1 MFSSNLVQQQ
11 LPSSV
16 HVFPPSNPFFDHDKD
31 GVHFNHHHYHH
42 HHHHNSQFVNGEYLF
57 HAYNSLPPPPHQLHN
72 QQPPCKGISGFHYSD
87 DNSSLLES
95 VIYPSKKK
103 IPNMKKDGHSKIH
116 TAQGPRDRR
125 VRMSIDVARKFF
137 YLQDL
142 LGFDKASKTLDW
154 LFTKSKTAI
163 KELVEEMKHCSSPGA
178 TDKCEV
184 VFQETL
190 KTRSDGEDKGQKKRP
205 TPKFVDGKKKR
216 KYRSVV
222 DVNQSRAE
230 ARARARERT
239 KEKLQTK
246 NLDNESKKVL
256 NDCYRSV
263 SPSNLT
269 PKSSFWSQI
278 ESKKEFNNE
287 RSSDQSIM
295 EQKIIPMSSS
305 HVLYGYQHNNVLVPN
320 DLSSQ
325 IKYTSFL
332 NLH

>member
-1 MFSSNLVQQQ
+1 MFPSNLVQPH
-11 LPSSV
+11 PSSI
-16 HVFPPSNPFFDHDKD
+16 HVFPSSSSLFDLEKD
-31 GVHFNHHHYHH
+31 GVHFHHHYHH
-42 HHHHNSQFVNGEYLF
+42 HHNNQFINGDCFF
-57 HAYNSLPPPPHQLHN
+57 HGYNTAPPPVLTDN
-72 QQPPCKGISGFHYSD
+72 IKGSGFHYSD
-87 DNSSLLES
+87 DHNSLLEA

-103 IPNMKKDGHSKIH
+103 VANMKKDGHSKIH

-154 LFTKSKTAI
+154 LFTKSKIAI

-178 TDKCEV
+178 TDQCED

-190 KTRSDGEDKGQKKRP
+190 KRSGEELDKGEKKKSA
-205 TPKFVDGKKKR
+205 PKFVDAKKKR

-239 KEKLQTK
+239 KEKLQSK
-246 NLDNESKKVL
+246 KLDDESKKV
-256 NDCYRSV
+256 
-263 SPSNLT
+263 PHE
-269 PKSSFWSQI
+269 SSFWSQI
-278 ESKKEFNNE
+278 ESKKAFNE
-287 RSSDQSIM
+287 RTNESIM
-295 EQKIIPMSSS
+295 EPKIPMSSS
-305 HVLYGYQHNNVLVPN
+305 VVYGYQHNFLVPN
-320 DLSSQ
+320 DSSSQ

>member
-1 MFSSNLVQQQ
+1 MFSSNPFQQ
-11 LPSSV
+11 LPSSI
-16 HVFPPSNPFFDHDKD
+16 HVFHPSTSFFDLEKD

-42 HHHHNSQFVNGEYLF
+42 HHHHHNNQFVNGDCF
-57 HAYNSLPPPPHQLHN
+57 HHAYNSLPPPPPQHQ
-72 QQPPCKGISGFHYSD
+72 QSYKGSGLHYSD
-87 DNSSLLES
+87 ENSSLLES

-103 IPNMKKDGHSKIH
+103 VPNMKKDGHSKIH

-190 KTRSDGEDKGQKKRP
+190 KSRSDEGQKKKP
-205 TPKFVDGKKKR
+205 TPKYVEGKKKR
-216 KYRSVV
+216 KYRSIV

-230 ARARARERT
+230 ARARARERA

-246 NLDNESKKVL
+246 KLDNESKKVIR
-256 NDCYRSV
+256 DCYHSG
-263 SPSNLT
+263 SPSNVT
-269 PKSSFWSQI
+269 QQSSFWSQI
-278 ESKKEFNNE
+278 ESKKEYNE
-287 RSSDQSIM
+287 RIY
-295 EQKIIPMSSS
+295 ETIIEPKVSMSSS
-305 HVLYGYQHNNVLVPN
+305 VLYGYHHNVLVPN

-325 IKYTSFL
+325 TKYTSFL

>member
-1 MFSSNLVQQQ
+1 MVSSNPFQQ
-11 LPSSV
+11 LPSSI
-16 HVFPPSNPFFDHDKD
+16 HVFPPSTSFFDLEKE

-42 HHHHNSQFVNGEYLF
+42 HLHHHNNQCVNGECFY
-57 HAYNSLPPPPHQLHN
+57 HTYNTLAPPPQQLQH
-72 QQPPCKGISGFHYSD
+72 QQPCHYSD
-87 DNSSLLES
+87 DNSNLLES

-103 IPNMKKDGHSKIH
+103 VPNTKKDGHSKIH

-178 TDKCEV
+178 TDNCEV

-190 KTRSDGEDKGQKKRP
+190 KTRSDEEGKGQKRKP
-205 TPKFVDGKKKR
+205 APKYVDGKKKR

-222 DVNQSRAE
+222 DVNHSRAE
-230 ARARARERT
+230 ARARARGRT

-246 NLDNESKKVL
+246 KLDTK
-256 NDCYRSV
+256 
-263 SPSNLT
+263 SPSNVT
-269 PKSSFWSQI
+269 QQSSFWSQI
-278 ESKKEFNNE
+278 ESKTEYNE
-287 RSSDQSIM
+287 RTGESIM
-295 EQKIIPMSSS
+295 KPKVPMSSS
-305 HVLYGYQHNNVLVPN
+305 VVYGYQHNVLVPN

-325 IKYTSFL
+325 IKYTSLL

>member
-1 MFSSNLVQQQ
+1 MFSSNHVQQ
-11 LPSSV
+11 LPPSI
-16 HVFPPSNPFFDHDKD
+16 HVFPPSTSFFDLEKD

-42 HHHHNSQFVNGEYLF
+42 HLHHHNNQCVNGECFY
-57 HAYNSLPPPPHQLHN
+57 HAYNTLAPPPQQMQHQ
-72 QQPPCKGISGFHYSD
+72 QPCKGSGFHYSD
-87 DNSSLLES
+87 DNSNLLES

-103 IPNMKKDGHSKIH
+103 VPNMKKDGHSKIH

-190 KTRSDGEDKGQKKRP
+190 KTRSDEEDKGKKKKP
-205 TPKFVDGKKKR
+205 TPKYVDGKKKR

-222 DVNQSRAE
+222 DVNHSRAE

-246 NLDNESKKVL
+246 KLDNESKNVMR
-256 NDCYRSV
+256 DCYHSL

-269 PKSSFWSQI
+269 QQSSFWSQI
-278 ESKKEFNNE
+278 ESKKECNE
-287 RSSDQSIM
+287 RTGESIM
-295 EQKIIPMSSS
+295 KPKVPMSSS
-305 HVLYGYQHNNVLVPN
+305 VLYGYQHNVLVPN

-325 IKYTSFL
+325 VKYTSFL